1 MKQSFLFTAF
11 AFKQSLVYNVFLPI
25 LSDNLFIIVGTNIGS
40 TNRKL
45 TKFPACPNIVNILEE
60 FVRKYAVQKLSQ
72 LEKQLLK
79 SPYSS
84 QFAKLNSEKEA
95 EKYEEAVNQIN
106 VRKEVAECMKI
117 IIDFQV
123 GTFCCTV
130 QQEGKGTVCQVLC
143 NITVLVKYQ

>member
-45 TKFPACPNIVNILEE
+45 TKFPAFPNIVNILEE
-60 FVRKYAVQKLSQ
+60 FVRKYAVQKLSR

-95 EKYEEAVNQIN
+95 EKYEEAVNQIK
-106 VRKEVAECMKI
+106 VCKEVAEK
-117 IIDFQV
+117 
-123 GTFCCTV
+123 
-130 QQEGKGTVCQVLC
+130 LSA
-143 NITVLVKYQ
+143 